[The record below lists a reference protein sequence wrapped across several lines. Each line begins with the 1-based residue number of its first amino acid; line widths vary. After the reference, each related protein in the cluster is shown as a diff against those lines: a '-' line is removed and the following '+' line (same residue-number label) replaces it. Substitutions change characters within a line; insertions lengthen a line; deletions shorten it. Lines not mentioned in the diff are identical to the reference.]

1 MVDESSEA
9 ANGPEHYRALARA
22 ILSLVSSAKSGEAR
36 RQLKVLAKDY
46 ELLASYAEFQSRAR
60 PPGRTAFSARR
71 QTHGYWLTSP
81 I

>member
-1 MVDESSEA
+1 MGDETSEA

-22 ILSLVSSAKSGEAR
+22 ILALVSSAKSGEAR
-36 RQLKVLAKDY
+36 RELKVLATDY

-60 PPGRTAFSARR
+60 PPSRQAFPARR
-71 QTHGYWLTSP
+71 QTPGYWLTSP